1 VAEVLKVE
9 DVRAYYR
16 TRFGGEVRAV
26 DGVSLTL
33 AEGEVL
39 GIAGESG
46 CGKSTLA
53 RALSGLFDP
62 PLRRVG
68 GKVLIEGDDLYA
80 MTPGALRTEVLGKRM
95 SYVPQSAMNALNPT
109 RKVGKFVRD
118 VMRTHHP
125 KMDGG
130 AVLGRARQRLH
141 ALSLPDRVLDSYPF
155 ALSGGMQQ
163 RTVIMISS
171 IMDPAVLIADEPTSA
186 LDVSTQK
193 ALVRMLRDLVRRG
206 IARSLIFITH
216 DIATLRHVCD
226 RIAVMYAGEFVE
238 VGTTEQIVFDPVHP
252 YTKALLGSVLVPEPG
267 VRGRKL
273 PTIPG
278 RPPDLSDLPPGC
290 RFGPRCTAHDDLC
303 RRQHGVLTTVQ
314 GRLVR
319 CPRLTDTQDQS
330 PGGTPSAP

>member
-1 VAEVLKVE
+1 MREVLRAR
-9 DVRAYYR
+9 DVKAYYR
-16 TRFGGEVRAV
+16 TRSGAEVRAV
-26 DGVSLTL
+26 DGVSLAL

-39 GIAGESG
+39 GVAGESG

-62 PLRRVG
+62 PLCRMG
-68 GKVLIEGDDLYA
+68 GEVLIEGEDLYS
-80 MTPGALRTEVLGKRM
+80 MPPRRLRADVLGKRI

-109 RKVGKFVRD
+109 RRIGEFIRD

-125 KMDGG
+125 RVRAT
-130 AVLGRARQRLH
+130 AVLGRARERLS

-163 RTVIMISS
+163 RTVIMVSS
-171 IMDPAVLIADEPTSA
+171 ILDPTVLIADEPTSA

-206 IARSLIFITH
+206 IARSMIFITH

-238 VGTTEQIVFDPVHP
+238 VGTTEQVVFDPVHP
-252 YTKALLGSVLVPEPG
+252 YTRALVGSLLVPEPAS
-267 VRGRKL
+267 RRREL

-278 RPPDLSDLPPGC
+278 RPPDLAALPPGC
-290 RFGPRCTAHDDLC
+290 RFSPRCTAHNEAC
-303 RRQHGVLTTVQ
+303 RLRHGELELVE

-319 CPRLTDTQDQS
+319 CPRLTDAESRQA
-330 PGGTPSAP
+330 GGGKSEP

>member
-1 VAEVLKVE
+1 MQEVLRAE

-16 TRFGGEVRAV
+16 TRSGGEVRAV

-33 AEGEVL
+33 TEGEAV

-62 PLRRVG
+62 PLYRVG
-68 GKVLIEGDDLYA
+68 GEVLIEGDDLYA
-80 MTPGALRTEVLGKRM
+80 MTPRALRTEALGRRI

-118 VMRTHHP
+118 VMRTHYP
-125 KMDGG
+125 GMDGG
-130 AVLGRARQRLH
+130 AVLGRARERLRS
-141 ALSLPDRVLDSYPF
+141 LSLPDRVLDSYPF

-171 IMDPAVLIADEPTSA
+171 ILDPAVLIADEPTSA

-193 ALVRMLRDLVRRG
+193 ALVRMLRDLVQRR

-216 DIATLRHVCD
+216 DIVTLRHVCD

-238 VGTTEQIVFDPVHP
+238 VGSTEQIVFDPVHP
-252 YTKALLGSVLVPEPG
+252 YTQALLGSVLVPEPG
-267 VRGRKL
+267 VRRRRL

-290 RFGPRCTAHDDLC
+290 RFGPRCTAHDDVC
-303 RRQHGVLTTVQ
+303 RRQHGQLEMVK

-319 CPRLTDTQDQS
+319 CPRAAAAPRPGPDT
-330 PGGTPSAP
+330 